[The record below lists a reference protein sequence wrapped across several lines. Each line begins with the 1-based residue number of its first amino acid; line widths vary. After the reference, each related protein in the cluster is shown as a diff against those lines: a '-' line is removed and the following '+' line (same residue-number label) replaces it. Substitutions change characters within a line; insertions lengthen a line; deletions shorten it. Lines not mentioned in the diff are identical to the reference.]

1 MKNNLSTYSIRHQ
14 LNIMFN
20 NTANPH
26 FLRTFDVSSLIK
38 KNN

>member
-20 NTANPH
+20 NITNPH
-26 FLRTFDVSSLIK
+26 LLRTFDVSYLI
-38 KNN
+38 